1 VSRKPHHANT
11 HGYDDDVVA
20 AVLDLA
26 LANKRQRYSV
36 IGLSG
41 LQGSGKSTLSGQV
54 AALAQLRGIDAL
66 TMSIDDFYLGRA
78 ARRELARAMH
88 PLLITRGVPGTHD
101 VPLLNFTLDA
111 LRDASPEKPAR
122 IPRFDKGTDT
132 RLPPSRWRY
141 VEHPPRFVILEGWC
155 IGVPPQT
162 DAELKKPI
170 NELERTEDAEG
181 IWRQW
186 VNGQLKRNYVPVWKR
201 FDELA
206 ILQAPSFDVVLNWR
220 DQQERA
226 LRRRQ
231 AARAQTTQQLKR
243 FLQYFE
249 RLSRQA
255 LKRLP
260 ALADLRL
267 VLDARRDVRRIATR

>member
-1 VSRKPHHANT
+1 VSRKLPHANT
-11 HGYDDDVVA
+11 RGYADDAVE

-26 LANKRQRYSV
+26 LRNQRQRYSV

-41 LQGSGKSTLSGQV
+41 LQGSGKSTLAGQV
-54 AALAQLRGIDAL
+54 VSLAQSRGIAAL
-66 TMSIDDFYLGRA
+66 TVSIDDFYLGRA
-78 ARRELARAMH
+78 ARNELARAVH
-88 PLLITRGVPGTHD
+88 PLLKTRGVPGTHD
-101 VPLLNFTLDA
+101 VPLVNFTLDA
-111 LRDASPEKPAR
+111 LRNASAERPAR

-132 RLPPSRWRY
+132 RMPPSRWRH
-141 VEHPPRFVILEGWC
+141 VKHPPRFVILEGWC

-170 NELERTEDAEG
+170 NELERKEDADG
-181 IWRQW
+181 VWRHW
-186 VNGQLKRNYVPVWKR
+186 VNDQLRRNYVPLWKR

-226 LRRRQ
+226 LRKRN

-243 FLQYFE
+243 FLQHYE

-255 LKRLP
+255 LKELP

-267 VLDARRDVRRIATR
+267 LLDAKRGVRRIVTR

>member
-11 HGYDDDVVA
+11 HGYADDAVE

-26 LANKRQRYSV
+26 LGNKRRRYSV

-41 LQGSGKSTLSGQV
+41 LQGSGKSTLAGQV
-54 AALAQLRGIDAL
+54 VSLAQSRGIYAL

-78 ARRELARAMH
+78 ARKALARVVH
-88 PLLITRGVPGTHD
+88 PLLVTRGVPGTHD
-101 VPLLNFTLDA
+101 VPLVNFTLDA
-111 LRDASPEKPAR
+111 LRNASPEKPAR

-132 RLPPSRWRY
+132 RMPPSRWRH
-141 VEHPPRFVILEGWC
+141 VKHAPRFVILEGWC
-155 IGVPPQT
+155 VGVPPQT
-162 DAELKKPI
+162 DAELKHPI
-170 NELERTEDAEG
+170 NDLERNEDPDG
-181 IWRQW
+181 TWRKW
-186 VNGQLKRNYVPVWKR
+186 VNDQLKRNYVPLWKR

-220 DQQERA
+220 DEQERA
-226 LRRRQ
+226 LRKRH
-231 AARAQTTQQLKR
+231 APRAQTTAQLKR
-243 FLQYFE
+243 FLQHYE

-255 LKRLP
+255 LKKLP

-267 VLDARRDVRRIATR
+267 VLDSKRGVRRIASR